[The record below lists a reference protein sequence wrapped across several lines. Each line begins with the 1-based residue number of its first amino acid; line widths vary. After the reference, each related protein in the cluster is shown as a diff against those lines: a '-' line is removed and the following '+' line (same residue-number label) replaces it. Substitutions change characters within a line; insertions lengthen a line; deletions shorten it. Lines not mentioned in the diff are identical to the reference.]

1 MPKGNR
7 QAKGRPLKPYTR
19 KTISLSDRLCPIA
32 ENSTKGTTATIEL
45 GLSIIHYLAQQSL
58 SGDPQAIEL
67 LARFGIEAATK
78 GAEPIVVYKHDGDV
92 AAWIV

>member
-1 MPKGNR
+1 MPKGNK
-7 QAKGRPLKPYTR
+7 QAKGRPRKPSKSKR
-19 KTISLSDRLCPIA
+19 INLDDRLCPIA

-78 GAEPIVVYKHDGDV
+78 GAEPIVVYKPDGEV
-92 AAWIV
+92 SAWIV